1 MKKIY
6 FDRRKCLGC
15 HSCEFVCAV
24 EHSRSKDPLWA
35 HLEEETPI
43 PRRNVRLVE
52 GMCLTLSCRHCE
64 PAPCVEACIAGAMQK
79 SEGEVRCDTQRCIG
93 CWMCVMVCPFGAAKP
108 GRIYAIK
115 CDMCSDRKG
124 LSYACVE
131 GCPSGALF
139 VASEEEFAKILKEN
153 REVSP
158 ARSGS

>member
-1 MKKIY
+1 
-6 FDRRKCLGC
+6 
-15 HSCEFVCAV
+15 
-24 EHSRSKDPLWA
+24 
-35 HLEEETPI
+35 
-43 PRRNVRLVE
+43 
-52 GMCLTLSCRHCE
+52 
-64 PAPCVEACIAGAMQK
+64 
-79 SEGEVRCDTQRCIG
+79 
-93 CWMCVMVCPFGAAKP
+93 MVCPFGAAKP